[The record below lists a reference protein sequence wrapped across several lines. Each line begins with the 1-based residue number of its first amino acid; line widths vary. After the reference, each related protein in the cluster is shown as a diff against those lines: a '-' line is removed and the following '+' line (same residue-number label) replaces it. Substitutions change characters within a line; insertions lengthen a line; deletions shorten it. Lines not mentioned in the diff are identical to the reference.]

1 MAVIEAM
8 IEITSTNIASS
19 SVMRNLAIATTTLT
33 ATIGI
38 DRNRIESRRSTA
50 CFSRPTLPFKA
61 AQIAFTSHRLL
72 ELRRHLHSQIR
83 SIH

>member
-8 IEITSTNIASS
+8 IEITPTNIASS

-33 ATIGI
+33 ATIDI

-50 CFSRPTLPFKA
+50 CFSVHNPVRDAPDSRPTLPSKA
-61 AQIAFTSHRLL
+61 AQIAFS
-72 ELRRHLHSQIR
+72 
-83 SIH
+83 

>member
-8 IEITSTNIASS
+8 IEITPTNIATS

-38 DRNRIESRRSTA
+38 DRNRI
-50 CFSRPTLPFKA
+50 
-61 AQIAFTSHRLL
+61 
-72 ELRRHLHSQIR
+72 
-83 SIH
+83 